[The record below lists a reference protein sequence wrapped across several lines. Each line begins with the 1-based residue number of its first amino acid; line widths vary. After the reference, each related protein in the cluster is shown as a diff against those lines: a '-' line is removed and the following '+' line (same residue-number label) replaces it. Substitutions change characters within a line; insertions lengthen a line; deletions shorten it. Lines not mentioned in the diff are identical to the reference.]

1 MIEMQRK
8 LYGILSEFR
17 GEFGSKGNDLLNE
30 GKYHA
35 ALKFFNKSLEVYP
48 KSVYFMD
55 GKGLALAQ
63 LGKHEEAIEC
73 YNKIIETSDKYLI
86 GYLPTF
92 EDLFEITCTAF
103 IAKGISL
110 MILGNTIESIK
121 EARQF
126 GEYLDV
132 WPDRRYLRNYKRLE
146 DYENFWL

>member
-1 MIEMQRK
+1 MKK
-8 LYGILSEFR
+8 L
-17 GEFGSKGNDLLNE
+17 
-30 GKYHA
+30 
-35 ALKFFNKSLEVYP
+35 
-48 KSVYFMD
+48 
-55 GKGLALAQ
+55 
-63 LGKHEEAIEC
+63 C

-132 WPDRRYLRNYKRLE
+132 WPDRRYLWNYKRLE
-146 DYENFWL
+146 DYENFWLYRAKICVRRGYNVDWCFKDLEKNLENIMNDERFLKRLSSTLKHQETLET